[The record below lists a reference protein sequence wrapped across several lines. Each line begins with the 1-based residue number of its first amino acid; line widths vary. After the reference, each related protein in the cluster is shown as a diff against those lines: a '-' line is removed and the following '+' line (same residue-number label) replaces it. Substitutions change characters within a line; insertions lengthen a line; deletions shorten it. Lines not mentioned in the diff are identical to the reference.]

1 MTAAST
7 PKGQKYGYVFRNCRF
22 TGNSSR
28 ESVYL
33 GRPWRDYAR
42 TVLIDCYLGPH
53 ICPEGWHDW
62 DKRMRAPPCFTG
74 NTQAMDGAG
83 GQEAADRYAAGQDAA
98 GQDAAD
104 QGTRDRGTSR
114 PDWVF
119 MLTRDQIQDYTME
132 QVLGG
137 TDGWNPGT

>member
-53 ICPEGWHDW
+53 ICREGWHDW
-62 DKRMRAPPCFTG
+62 DKKNARSTLFYGEYASYGRGREDRMQRTG
-74 NTQAMDGAG
+74 MRR
-83 GQEAADRYAAGQDAA
+83 DRMQRTRV
-98 GQDAAD
+98 
-104 QGTRDRGTSR
+104 QGTGVHPGRTGFLCLPVIRYRTT
-114 PDWVF
+114 P
-119 MLTRDQIQDYTME
+119 
-132 QVLGG
+132 
-137 TDGWNPGT
+137 WNRS

>member
-53 ICPEGWHDW
+53 ICREGWHDW
-62 DKRMRAPPCFTG
+62 DKKNARSTLFYG
-74 NTQAMDGAG
+74 
-83 GQEAADRYAAGQDAA
+83 EYASYG
-98 GQDAAD
+98 
-104 QGTRDRGTSR
+104 
-114 PDWVF
+114 PWVF
-119 MLTRDQIQDYTME
+119 MLTREQIQDYTME

-137 TDGWNPGT
+137 TDGWNPGAYI

>member
-7 PKGQKYGYVFRNCRF
+7 PRGQKYGYVFRNCRF

-53 ICPEGWHDW
+53 ICREGWHDW
-62 DKRMRAPPCFTG
+62 DKKDARSTLFYGEYG
-74 NTQAMDGAG
+74 NYGPG
-83 GQEAADRYAAGQDAA
+83 AAGREASE
-98 GQDAAD
+98 
-104 QGTRDRGTSR
+104 QGKRDRGTSR
-114 PDWVF
+114 PDWVS

-137 TDGWNPGT
+137 TDGWNPGHIL